1 MAGNAF
7 ELPPSLLARIDEDD
21 RRVKAERARAERRDR
36 AKRLCG
42 LAVLAVDTLREG
54 PPALAQQVEQ
64 LVHDVGAGV
73 EALASYEL
81 VVRRH
86 EQPSTEQRRAVAAVI
101 DYAPLSLAL
110 DKVEKVVRQADRDNQ
125 ERKRR

>member
-21 RRVKAERARAERRDR
+21 RRVRAERARAERRNR

-42 LAVLAVDTLREG
+42 LAMLAVDTLRQG
-54 PPALAQQVEQ
+54 PPALAREVEAI
-64 LVHDVGAGV
+64 VHDVGAGV

-81 VVRRH
+81 VARRH

-101 DYAPLSLAL
+101 DHAPLAWAL
-110 DKVEKVVRQADRDNQ
+110 DKVEKLVRQAERAQQ
-125 ERKRR
+125 EAKRR